1 MKKIFIFGF
10 PHSGTTI
17 LRTILGHIPK
27 IYTVLEETPSVDH
40 LLDQINEKEYE
51 CILFKNP
58 VMRREYFQE
67 YYHEINKIFII
78 RNPLFAISS
87 YNTRHKNKSN
97 DHFKKNVADCYL
109 EMAKLYLYYQNKEIP
124 NLYFVKYEDIFEN
137 NFLILKDILNK
148 IGLKFTDSIFNN
160 KEYKNISHKNQETS
174 NIPNFRP
181 DDEDHENLRFY
192 QVNQEFNNNNKL
204 EKINLSKCQLD
215 RILNDE
221 STNQIY
227 PDLLDFDSSES

>member
-1 MKKIFIFGF
+1 MKKILIFGF

-40 LLDQINEKEYE
+40 LLDQINSKEYE
-51 CILFKNP
+51 YVLFKNP
-58 VMRREYFQE
+58 VMRREYFQKN
-67 YYHEINKIFII
+67 YHEINKIFII
-78 RNPLFAISS
+78 RNPLFTISS
-87 YNTRHKNKSN
+87 YNARYKKKSN
-97 DHFKKNVADCYL
+97 DQFKKNVVDCYL
-109 EMAKLYLYYQNKEIP
+109 EMAQSYLYYQDKKIP
-124 NLYFVKYEDIFEN
+124 NLHFIKYEDIFEN
-137 NFLILKDILNK
+137 NFLTLKDILNK
-148 IGLKFTDSIFNN
+148 IGLKFTDNIFNN

-174 NIPNFRP
+174 KIPNFRP
-181 DDEDHENLRFY
+181 DDEDHDNLRFY

-204 EKINLSKCQLD
+204 EKIYLSKYQLD

-227 PDLLDFDSSES
+227 PELLDFDND